1 MTQGKQMKILNYT
14 LIIILMSIS
23 FNLYADEASKKTA
36 IKELLS
42 VTNADKSKD
51 QIWDKMK
58 AKLPLAFGQLGGKKE
73 DKELLDKL
81 IKDGEKVLNEVMK
94 WDEMEPKFI
103 EVYDKVFSEKE
114 INAITTF
121 YKTPTGKTM
130 LEKGPQITMQLGKVT
145 QKSVLVFVPK
155 LQEIIKKTNS
165 ALKEKRAK
173 EKAAKK
179 DEIKNNKDKEEKTTK
194 KEEAKSDKD
203 TKN

>member
-1 MTQGKQMKILNYT
+1 M
-14 LIIILMSIS
+14 LMSIS
-23 FNLYADEASKKTA
+23 FNLYADETSKKTA

-51 QIWDKMK
+51 QIWDRMK
-58 AKLPLAFGQLGGKKE
+58 VTLPLAFGKLGGKKK

-81 IKDGEKVLNEVMK
+81 FKETEKVLNELIK
-94 WDEMEPKFI
+94 WEEIEPKFI
-103 EVYDKVFSEKE
+103 EIYDKAFSEKE
-114 INAITTF
+114 IKAITTF
-121 YKTPTGKTM
+121 YKTPAGKTM
-130 LEKGPQITMQLGKVT
+130 IEKGPQIAMQSGKIT
-145 QKSVLVFVPK
+145 QGAMLAFVPK
-155 LQEIIKKTNS
+155 LQEIMKEIGV

-203 TKN
+203 NKD